1 MCLKTFFLQSQSEVV
16 KLSSGN
22 KVKVKYNRVENFN
35 LDYDSVL
42 ETITVLGV
50 YCIKTNKLNS
60 DIRTAATVGLK

>member
-1 MCLKTFFLQSQSEVV
+1 MCLKTFFLQSQSEGV

-22 KVKVKYNRVENFN
+22 KAKVKYNRVENFN

-42 ETITVLGV
+42 ETITILAV

>member
-1 MCLKTFFLQSQSEVV
+1 M

-42 ETITVLGV
+42 ETITILGV